1 MARAELTTCDSYA
14 KAFPA
19 HNIISLNSSDDERPP
34 QDEVIRK
41 SLQRQQ
47 HGLKGEG
54 CAADC
59 ASLTHGRKGAECC
72 A

>member
-1 MARAELTTCDSYA
+1 MVPMARAELTTCDSYA
-14 KAFPA
+14 KAFQA

-47 HGLKGEG
+47 HGLKG
-54 CAADC
+54 
-59 ASLTHGRKGAECC
+59 
-72 A
+72 